1 MGRDLEA
8 QISSN
13 AILAEEYERVKTHYD
28 VLREHELSIIK
39 DYEGKLMREKALCE
53 QKVAETKGAAAF
65 DRQ

>member
-1 MGRDLEA
+1 M
-8 QISSN
+8 
-13 AILAEEYERVKTHYD
+13 KTHYD

-53 QKVAETKGAAAF
+53 QKVAETQGAAAF

>member
-8 QISSN
+8 QKSSN
-13 AILAEEYERVKTHYD
+13 AKLVEEYERVKTHYD

-53 QKVAETKGAAAF
+53 QRVAEA
-65 DRQ
+65 